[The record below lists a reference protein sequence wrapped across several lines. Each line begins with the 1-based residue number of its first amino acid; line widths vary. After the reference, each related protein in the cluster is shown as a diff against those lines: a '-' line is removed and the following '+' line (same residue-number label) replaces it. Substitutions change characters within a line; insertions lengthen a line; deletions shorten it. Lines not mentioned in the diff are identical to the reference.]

1 MIILHFKFYLL
12 RLDWNL
18 MLRSRCAEYEIRKLQ
33 VPTCSGSKYLEMKAV
48 TTINDESQERKKCKS
63 RACLGMLLPSS
74 ESLAEEAVSASVY

>member
-1 MIILHFKFYLL
+1 MIVLRLKFYLL

-18 MLRSRCAEYEIRKLQ
+18 ILRSRCAEYEIRKLQ
-33 VPTCSGSKYLEMKAV
+33 VPTCAGSKYLEMKAI
-48 TTINDESQERKKCKS
+48 TTINDEGQKRRKCKI